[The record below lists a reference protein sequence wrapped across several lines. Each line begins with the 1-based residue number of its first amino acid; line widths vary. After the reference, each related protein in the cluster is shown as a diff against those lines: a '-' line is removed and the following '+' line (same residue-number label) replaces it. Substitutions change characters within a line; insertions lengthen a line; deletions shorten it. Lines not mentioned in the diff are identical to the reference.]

1 MSKILFPLL
10 LSALLP
16 LSALAAPAKPP
27 TLKPVAQ
34 SAPAVAAS
42 VAAPAAPAP
51 RVLMQTSMGNIV
63 LELYPDKAPKT
74 VANFLKYV
82 QDGFYAGTVFH
93 RVIKG
98 FLVQGGLY
106 TTALTA
112 KRTRAPIAIEANNG
126 LSNLRGTIAAARAAD
141 PNSATAQF
149 FINLVDNPRLD
160 FVSDQSG
167 ATWGYTVF
175 GKVIQGMAVVDR
187 IGDLPTA
194 AQGPFTAEV
203 PHPLPVIASVSVLP
217 AGAPLP
223 AATPAA
229 APAKKPVGKP
239 AVRH

>member
-1 MSKILFPLL
+1 MSKRPLTLL

-16 LSALAAPAKPP
+16 LVASAAPVRPAAVK
-27 TLKPVAQ
+27 
-34 SAPAVAAS
+34 SAAEPAGAAS
-42 VAAPAAPAP
+42 VAAPAPPDP

-63 LELYPDKAPKT
+63 FELYPEKAPKT
-74 VANFLKYV
+74 VANFLRYV
-82 QDGFYAGTVFH
+82 HDGFYPGTVFH

-106 TTALTA
+106 TGALTA

-175 GKVIQGMAVVDR
+175 GKVIQGMDVVDR

-194 AQGPFTAEV
+194 AQGPFTADV
-203 PHPLPVIASVSVLP
+203 PHPLPVIESVSVLP
-217 AGAPLP
+217 EGAPLP
-223 AATPAA
+223 AAKPAT
-229 APAKKPVGKP
+229 APVKKAGRHT

>member
-16 LSALAAPAKPP
+16 LTAFAAPAGPPLSRPAAKP
-27 TLKPVAQ
+27 
-34 SAPAVAAS
+34 APAAATS
-42 VAAPAAPAP
+42 VAAPAPPAP
-51 RVLMQTSMGNIV
+51 RVLMRTSMGNIV

-74 VANFLKYV
+74 VANFLRYV

-175 GKVIQGMAVVDR
+175 GKVIRGMDVVDK

-194 AQGPFTAEV
+194 AQGPFTADV
-203 PHPLPVIASVSVLP
+203 PHPLPVIESVSVLP
-217 AGAPLP
+217 EGMPLP
-223 AATPAA
+223 AATPVA
-229 APAKKPVGKP
+229 APAKKPAGKP

>member
-1 MSKILFPLL
+1 MSKPLLPLLL

-16 LSALAAPAKPP
+16 LVASAAPAKP
-27 TLKPVAQ
+27 A
-34 SAPAVAAS
+34 AGPAGAAS
-42 VAAPAAPAP
+42 VAALPSPNQ

-63 LELYPDKAPKT
+63 LELYPEKAPKT
-74 VANFLKYV
+74 VANFLRYV
-82 QDGFYAGTVFH
+82 HDGFYPGTVFH

-106 TTALTA
+106 TSALTA

-167 ATWGYTVF
+167 APWGYTVF
-175 GKVIQGMAVVDR
+175 GKVIQGMDVVDK

-194 AQGPFTAEV
+194 AQGPFTADV
-203 PHPLPVIASVSVLP
+203 PHPLPQIESVSVLP
-217 AGAPLP
+217 AGAPMP
-223 AATPAA
+223 TASPAA
-229 APAKKPVGKP
+229 APAKKPLPGKP
-239 AVRH
+239 VVRH

>member
-1 MSKILFPLL
+1 MSKPLLPLL

-16 LSALAAPAKPP
+16 LVAFAAPANPPAPRPAAKP
-27 TLKPVAQ
+27 
-34 SAPAVAAS
+34 APAAAAS
-42 VAAPAAPAP
+42 AAAPAAPAP

-175 GKVIQGMAVVDR
+175 GKVIQGMDVVDR

-194 AQGPFTAEV
+194 AQGPFSADV
-203 PHPLPVIASVSVLP
+203 PHPLPVIESVSVLS

-223 AATPAA
+223 AAKPAA
-229 APAKKPVGKP
+229 APTKKPARKP
-239 AVRH
+239 VVRH